1 MITAE
6 LMEDE
11 TKRDTKGRRIT
22 AKARRAELIAAY
34 EQSGLTQAK
43 FARQE
48 GIKYQTF
55 TSWVSDAR
63 ARDRAMEG
71 TAIERRAGTPLK
83 FAEVGLPAM
92 ALGGSLMET
101 AALSVTL
108 PDGLVVLGADTAAV
122 AALDKALRG

>member
-6 LMEDE
+6 LVEDE

-22 AKARRAELIAAY
+22 LKARRAELLAAY
-34 EQSGLTQAK
+34 EQSGLTQAQ

-55 TSWVSDAR
+55 TSWVSAAR
-63 ARDRAMEG
+63 AQGHLIDG
-71 TAIERRAGTPLK
+71 CGGERRAGAPFK

-101 AALSVTL
+101 GALSVTL
-108 PDGLVVLGADTAAV
+108 PDGLVVRGADTAAV
-122 AALDKALRG
+122 AALVKALRG